1 MRTKG
6 KVILIPIMIAE
17 SGEGHLPTLFQTSI
31 NSCSVFFA
39 ENIKTARRAFR
50 KVDRAFPIDEKEW
63 IEIGKS
69 EDVAASTFRKKLQEG
84 ATIGIVS
91 ESGCPGIAD
100 PGQEL
105 VSIAQSL
112 DAKIIPLAGPN
123 SILLALMASGLNGQ
137 QFSFHG
143 YLPIDRLKRQHAIQ
157 ALEKN
162 SRSTGTSNMFIET
175 PYRNGVLYEALLSC
189 LHNETRLCIAVNITA
204 ADEWIKTKTIGD
216 WKKSSTDLPK
226 SPALFIIGK

>member
-1 MRTKG
+1 MSFKC
-6 KVILIPIMIAE
+6 VSM
-17 SGEGHLPTLFQTSI
+17 LPPNLLFSA
-31 NSCSVFFA
+31 C
-39 ENIKTARRAFR
+39 
-50 KVDRAFPIDEKEW
+50 
-63 IEIGKS
+63 IE
-69 EDVAASTFRKKLQEG
+69 ELNEPLQYTHFKL
-84 ATIGIVS
+84 
-91 ESGCPGIAD
+91 
-100 PGQEL
+100 
-105 VSIAQSL
+105 
-112 DAKIIPLAGPN
+112 
-123 SILLALMASGLNGQ
+123 
-137 QFSFHG
+137 
-143 YLPIDRLKRQHAIQ
+143 Q